1 MKEFLE
7 IMEKDFREENFTV
20 RELVVYGII
29 APAAFVLLA
38 IIASI

>member
-1 MKEFLE
+1 MKEFIE
-7 IMEKDFREENFTV
+7 IMEKDFREENFTG